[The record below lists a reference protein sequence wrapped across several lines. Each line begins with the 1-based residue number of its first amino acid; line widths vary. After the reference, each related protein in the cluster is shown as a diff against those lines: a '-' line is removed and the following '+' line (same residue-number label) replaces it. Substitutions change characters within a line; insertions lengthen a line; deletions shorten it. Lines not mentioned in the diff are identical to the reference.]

1 VIRKSKDK
9 SPLRKV
15 RREEM
20 EDETNKINHSTL
32 TNHPTNQSTNPI
44 HPKIYIQFIFKYL
57 INLGIALAEE
67 WGAPFYET
75 SAFTQVNNE
84 ECFLATAREIKVR
97 EDEMWFCEKKRERE
111 REKNSKNELNFH
123 FSSHILLFLESSE
136 GIGKPKSDSIHF
148 FSFYSFTTNEQ

>member
-1 VIRKSKDK
+1 
-9 SPLRKV
+9 
-15 RREEM
+15 
-20 EDETNKINHSTL
+20 
-32 TNHPTNQSTNPI
+32 
-44 HPKIYIQFIFKYL
+44 
-57 INLGIALAEE
+57 LAEE